1 VKLINL
7 DAGDEIAAIAKIA
20 EQEEDEEALVDL
32 GEVVP
37 ENAVDVEG
45 TETDT
50 EKDKEAGDNNNS
62 VTGPETEI
70 Q

>member
-1 VKLINL
+1 
-7 DAGDEIAAIAKIA
+7 
-20 EQEEDEEALVDL
+20 LVDL
-32 GEVVP
+32 GEVS
-37 ENAVDVEG
+37 ENAADIEG